1 MKRRQI
7 FTYATIPAVSVM
19 SGCIGTESRGE
30 NESGEPNST
39 DENGSDEST
48 ETNESTEPDAR
59 CMDDVHA
66 VIVDESDIP
75 DGAVVVDLSDE
86 EFEHRSTVRRAIED
100 AVEASNKNGSVNI
113 CRDEYDE
120 LRETFERLSED
131 TDSGLEGNRTM
142 YFSHEDII
150 AKVVVE
156 ANDVEA
162 R

>member
-1 MKRRQI
+1 
-7 FTYATIPAVSVM
+7 M
-19 SGCIGTESRGE
+19 SGCISTDSHSET
-30 NESGEPNST
+30 ESGEPNST
-39 DENGSDEST
+39 DENESDEST
-48 ETNESTEPDAR
+48 QTNESTEPDAR

-75 DGAVVVDLSDE
+75 DGVVIVDLSVE

-100 AVEASNKNGSVNI
+100 AVEASNKNGGVNI
-113 CRDEYDE
+113 CRDEYDD

-131 TDSGLEGNRTM
+131 TDSDLEQNGTM
-142 YFSHEDII
+142 YFRDEDTI